1 MQVKKEEPDV
11 KFYKMP
17 ADSYPR
23 LWGFTH
29 TSTVGRA
36 ESSDNFAVTDEELAN
51 QSRKGHLP

>member
-1 MQVKKEEPDV
+1 MQVKKEPDV

-17 ADSYPR
+17 ADSHPR

-29 TSTVGRA
+29 TSTAGRA
-36 ESSDNFAVTDEELAN
+36 MSSDNFAVTDEELAN

>member
-1 MQVKKEEPDV
+1 MQDKKEEPDV

-17 ADSYPR
+17 AESHPR
-23 LWGFTH
+23 LWGFIH
-29 TSTVGRA
+29 ISTVGRA